1 MVLTTT
7 NSIEGFRIV
16 EYKGIVTGNSFD
28 TKKKFSFKTEKNKQ
42 IIDDLI
48 SQTKEDAFQKLQL
61 NASNLNANAVI
72 GISVDFETVN
82 GSYFFISVTG
92 TAVSVA
98 TDK

>member
-16 EYKGIVTGNSFD
+16 EYKGIVTGNSFY
-28 TKKKFSFKTEKNKQ
+28 TKTKFSFKTEKNKQ